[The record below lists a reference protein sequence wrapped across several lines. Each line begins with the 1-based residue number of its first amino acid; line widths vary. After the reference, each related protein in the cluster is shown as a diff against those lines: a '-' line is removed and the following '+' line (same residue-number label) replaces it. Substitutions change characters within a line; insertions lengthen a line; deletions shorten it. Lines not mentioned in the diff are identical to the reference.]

1 MKNASLTAA
10 DFRQALAQFATGVA
24 VVTAE
29 RGPGQVY
36 GMTANSFTSVSL
48 EPLLILVCVD
58 QQSGV
63 LPLIQQRRR
72 FGVSVLKEDQQE
84 VSEYFAQ
91 CEQSAEAEKR
101 LGIRYHW
108 TDNGVPL
115 LEDTLAQLVCTVAA
129 SYIAG
134 DHTIFLGEVE
144 SAQIFEGEPLLY
156 FRSDYRRIAP

>member
-1 MKNASLTAA
+1 MLSSETSRMKNASLTAA

-72 FGVSVLKEDQQE
+72 FGVSVNAHQNEERLKRDRR
-84 VSEYFAQ
+84 
-91 CEQSAEAEKR
+91 KR
-101 LGIRYHW
+101 VCRHAVDLARPALG
-108 TDNGVPL
+108 
-115 LEDTLAQLVCTVAA
+115 
-129 SYIAG
+129 G
-134 DHTIFLGEVE
+134 DHRYARRKLCERLTKVCCGE
-144 SAQIFEGEPLLY
+144 
-156 FRSDYRRIAP
+156 